1 MTLPLAGMLV
11 LDFTTLLPGPLATLM
26 LAEAGAEVVKIERP
40 PIGDEMRIYAP
51 TWGTAPGA
59 DGVNFALLNRGK
71 ASVALDLK
79 DPAQRARLDPLLARA
94 DVLVEQFRP
103 GVMDRLGLGWEAL
116 SARHPKLIYCSITGY
131 GQDGPKRDVA
141 GHDLNY
147 IGDTGVLSVSSGDPA
162 HPTVPPVLAADIAAG
177 AYPAFMNILL
187 ALLARGPSGRGSR
200 LDVAMTDHLFPFL
213 YWAIGAGLGTGQ
225 FPGNAD
231 SLTTGG
237 GPRYRVYPAA
247 DGRLIAVAAIE
258 QRFWDRFCAL
268 IGLDPALAEDARDPA
283 ATIARIGAILRAR
296 PAADWRALFAGEDCC
311 CSVVATVQEALA
323 DPHFSARGL
332 FAGQVTNARGERL
345 PALPVPVLPLFRR
358 PADAAAAPAL
368 GEHNDMLPG

>member
-51 TWGTAPGA
+51 AWGTGPGA

-103 GVMDRLGLGWEAL
+103 GVMDRLGLGWETL
-116 SARHPKLIYCSITGY
+116 SARYPKLIYCSITGY

-162 HPTVPPVLAADIAAG
+162 RPTVPPVLAADIAAG

-187 ALLARGPSGRGSR
+187 ALLARGSSGRGNR

-213 YWAIGAGLGTGQ
+213 YWAIGAGLGTGR
-225 FPGNAD
+225 FPGNGD

-268 IGLDPALAEDARDPA
+268 IGLDPSLVDDARDPA
-283 ATIARIGAILRAR
+283 ATIAGVAAILRAR
-296 PAADWRALFAGEDCC
+296 PAAAWGAVFAGEDCC
-311 CSVVATVQEALA
+311 CSVVATVEEALA
-323 DPHFSARGL
+323 DPHFRARGL
-332 FAGQVTNARGERL
+332 FAGGVTNAAGQRL
-345 PALPVPVLPLFRR
+345 PALPVPVLPAFRR
-358 PADAAAAPAL
+358 PAGDVAAPGL
-368 GEHNDMLPG
+368 GEQTETLLG

>member
-51 TWGTAPGA
+51 RWGTAPGA

-162 HPTVPPVLAADIAAG
+162 RPTVPPVLAADIAAG

-213 YWAIGAGLGTGQ
+213 YWAIGDGLGNGR
-225 FPGNAD
+225 FPGNGD

-237 GPRYRVYPAA
+237 TPRYRVYPAA

-268 IGLDPALAEDARDPA
+268 IGLDPALADDTRDPA
-283 ATIARIGAILRAR
+283 ATIAGVAAILRAR
-296 PAADWRALFAGEDCC
+296 PAAAWGAVFAGEDCC
-311 CSVVATVQEALA
+311 CSVVATVEEALA
-323 DPHFSARGL
+323 DPHFRARGL
-332 FAGQVTNARGERL
+332 FAGGVTNAAGQRL
-345 PALPVPVLPLFRR
+345 PALPVPVLPAFRR
-358 PADAAAAPAL
+358 PAEDVAAPAL
-368 GEHNDMLPG
+368 GENTASLLG

>member
-1 MTLPLAGMLV
+1 MPPLDGLLV

-40 PIGDEMRIYAP
+40 PIGDEMRSYAP
-51 TWGTAPGA
+51 RWGA
-59 DGVNFALLNRGK
+59 DSVNFALLNRGK
-71 ASVALDLK
+71 RSVALDLK
-79 DPAQRARLDPLLARA
+79 DPAQRARLDPLLDRA

-103 GVMDRLGLGWEAL
+103 GVMDRLGLGWETL
-116 SARHPKLIYCSITGY
+116 SQRHPRLIYCSITGY

-147 IGDTGVLSVSSGDPA
+147 IGDTGLLSVSSGDPA
-162 HPTVPPVLAADIAAG
+162 NPTVPPALVADIAAG

-187 ALLARGPSGRGSR
+187 ALLARGPSGRGCR

-213 YWAIGAGLGTGQ
+213 YWAIGAGLATGH
-225 FPGNAD
+225 FPGNGDA
-231 SLTTGG
+231 LTTGG
-237 GPRYRVYPAA
+237 TPRYRLYPAA

-268 IGLDPALAEDARDPA
+268 IGLDPALRDDASDPA
-283 ATIARIGAILRAR
+283 ATTARIAALLRAR
-296 PAADWRALFAGEDCC
+296 PAADWRAVFDGEDCC

-323 DPHFSARGL
+323 DPHFLARGL
-332 FAGQVTNARGERL
+332 FAGGVTNARGERL
-345 PALPVPVLPLFRR
+345 PALPVPVLPPFRR
-358 PADAAAAPAL
+358 PEADAAAPAL
-368 GEHNDMLPG
+368 GEHTAARLR

>member
-51 TWGTAPGA
+51 AWGA
-59 DGVNFALLNRGK
+59 DSVNFALLNRGK

-103 GVMDRLGLGWEAL
+103 GVMVRLGLGWETL
-116 SARHPKLIYCSITGY
+116 SARYPKLIYCSVTGY

-162 HPTVPPVLAADIAAG
+162 RPTVPPVLAADIAAG

-213 YWAIGAGLGTGQ
+213 YWAIGAGLGTGR
-225 FPGNAD
+225 FPGNGD

-237 GPRYRVYPAA
+237 GPRYRVYPAG

-268 IGLDPALAEDARDPA
+268 IGLDPTLADDARDPA
-283 ATIARIGAILRAR
+283 ATIAGVAAILRTR
-296 PAADWRALFAGEDCC
+296 SAAAWGAVFMGEDCC
-311 CSVVATVQEALA
+311 CSVVATVEEALA
-323 DPHFSARGL
+323 DPHFRARGL
-332 FAGQVTNARGERL
+332 FAGGVTNAAGQRL
-345 PALPVPVLPLFRR
+345 PALPVPVLPAFRR
-358 PADAAAAPAL
+358 PAGDVAAPGL
-368 GEHNDMLPG
+368 GEHTETLLG

>member
-51 TWGTAPGA
+51 RWGA

-79 DPAQRARLDPLLARA
+79 DPAHRAQLDPLLARA

-103 GVMDRLGLGWEAL
+103 GVMDRLGLGWETL
-116 SARHPKLIYCSITGY
+116 SARYPKLIYCSITGY

-162 HPTVPPVLAADIAAG
+162 RPTVPPVLAADIAAG

-187 ALLARGPSGRGSR
+187 ALLARGSSGRGSR

-213 YWAIGAGLGTGQ
+213 YWAIGAGLGTGR
-225 FPGNAD
+225 FPGNGD

-268 IGLDPALAEDARDPA
+268 IGLEPALADDARDPA
-283 ATIARIGAILRAR
+283 ATIAGVAAILRAR
-296 PAADWRALFAGEDCC
+296 PAADWGAVFAGEDCC
-311 CSVVATVQEALA
+311 CSVVATVEEALA
-323 DPHFSARGL
+323 DPHFRARGL
-332 FAGQVTNARGERL
+332 FAGGVTNAAGQRL
-345 PALPVPVLPLFRR
+345 PALPVPVLPAFRR
-358 PADAAAAPAL
+358 PAGDVAAPGL
-368 GEHNDMLPG
+368 GEQTETLLG